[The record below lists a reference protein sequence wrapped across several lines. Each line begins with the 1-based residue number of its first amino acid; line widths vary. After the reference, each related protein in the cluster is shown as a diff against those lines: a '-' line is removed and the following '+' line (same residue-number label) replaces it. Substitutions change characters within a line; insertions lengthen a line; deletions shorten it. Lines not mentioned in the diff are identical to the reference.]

1 MEIIDRV
8 GCFASEQESMA
19 LSDITAAAID
29 QAIAEFDRLDQDEFL
44 SKYGFDDA
52 RDFFLI
58 KDGNL
63 RQPSGPDRLF
73 FSCPLCRAVA
83 RAAPGVFGGLELG
96 RHALACDLVLKSPG
110 IRRMSVK
117 DAYFWNAPC

>member
-1 MEIIDRV
+1 MEIIRWV
-8 GCFASEQESMA
+8 GCFASEQERMA

-29 QAIAEFDRLDQDEFL
+29 QAIAEFDRLERDEFL

-58 KDGNL
+58 KDGNFG
-63 RQPSGPDRLF
+63 QPSGPDRLSF
-73 FSCPLCRAVA
+73 PCPLCRAAA
-83 RAAPGVFGGLELG
+83 RAAPGVCGGLELG
-96 RHALACDLVLKSPG
+96 RHALAYYLVLKSPG
-110 IRRMSVK
+110 IGQMSVK